1 MTPQEADDL
10 VARVHAALADPG
22 RPAIRPILGST
33 PGAEVAALVRRA
45 APLAPVSAVDHM
57 TQRVLHRL
65 SGLGPLEPV
74 LAEPGVT
81 DVLVT
86 ADGVVWAERQ
96 GVLRRTD
103 TTLSR
108 PVLDDLIER
117 MVAAV
122 GRRVDRSHPTV
133 DARLVDGSRV
143 HVAIPPVAV
152 DGPVVTIRRF
162 QDQRWELEQF
172 APGPWED
179 DVRRLVHDRRNI
191 VICGPTGAGK
201 TSLLNA
207 LAAEIDPTER
217 VVTIEDAAELR
228 LGLPHIVR
236 LETRPA
242 GRDGVE
248 AVTVRDLVRQSMRM
262 RPDRIVIGEVR
273 GAEAFD
279 MVQALL
285 TGHRGCLST
294 VHADRPESAL
304 RRLLALCQM
313 AATALPAAS
322 VAEQIGDAV
331 DVVISV
337 RRGIAGRRE
346 IASIARVESIPGG
359 WSVERIGAGGPS

>member
-1 MTPQEADDL
+1 MTPHEADDL
-10 VARVHAALADPG
+10 VTRVHATLADPSS
-22 RPAIRPILGST
+22 AVTDI
-33 PGAEVAALVRRA
+33 AALVRRS
-45 APLAPVSAVDHM
+45 APLAPVSAIEHM

-86 ADGVVWAERQ
+86 ADGAVWAERD
-96 GVLRRTD
+96 GVLRRRD

-122 GRRVDRSHPTV
+122 GRRVDRAHPTV
-133 DARLVDGSRV
+133 DARLADGSRV

-162 QDQRWELEQF
+162 PDRRWELSQF
-172 APGPWED
+172 TSGPRED
-179 DVRRLVHDRRNI
+179 LVRRLVHDRRNL
-191 VICGPTGAGK
+191 VVCGATGAGK

-207 LAAEIDPTER
+207 LAAEIDRSER

-228 LGLPHIVR
+228 LGLPHVVR

-248 AVTVRDLVRQSMRM
+248 AVTVRDLVRQSLRM
-262 RPDRIVIGEVR
+262 RPDRIVVGEVR
-273 GAEAFD
+273 GPEAFD
-279 MVQALL
+279 MIQALL

-294 VHADRPESAL
+294 VHADAPESAL

-331 DVVISV
+331 DAVIAV
-337 RRGIAGRRE
+337 RRGAAGRRE
-346 IASIARVESIPGG
+346 IASIVRVEATAGG
-359 WSVERIGAGGPS
+359 WAVRSVEGDQP